1 LAQRNEVGIG
11 SIVEPMPAD
20 DELVAEITDMRDR
33 SAE

>member
-11 SIVEPMPAD
+11 SIVKPMAAH